1 MTMSYI
7 TPTSSRNFFSFSKAG
22 ETSDVMM
29 SMALVFTF
37 SLHKDKKVK
46 LILTHSIWFHFVY

>member
-1 MTMSYI
+1 MSYI
-7 TPTSSRNFFSFSKAG
+7 TPTSSRNFLSFSKAG

-46 LILTHSIWFHFVY
+46 LILTHSIWFHFVS